1 MPSNSISNRMRL
13 DGRAALVTGAGKGLG
28 REIAIGLA
36 EAGADVAVL
45 ARTTSDLESAAAQIR
60 RTGRKAVVLTADATR
75 SGEVD
80 RAVQAALTELGR
92 IDILVH
98 SVGGSLRKPVVDLS
112 DEEWGRLLASNLTS
126 AFFVCRAVGRIM
138 TSQKGGSIINIAS
151 AAGLRGRPTNA
162 AYSAAKAGL
171 INFSRALAMEW
182 APAGVRVNALAPGR
196 FLTPLTEPEMSNSG
210 RLAAFVKQ
218 VPLGRIGQPDEL
230 KEIVVWLASDASSF
244 VTGSVIVIDGG
255 QTLL

>member
-1 MPSNSISNRMRL
+1 MSSSGTPNRMGL

-45 ARTTSDLESAAAQIR
+45 ARTLPHLESVAAEIR
-60 RTGRKAVVLTADATR
+60 KRGRKAVAVPADATN
-75 SGEVD
+75 SMEVE
-80 RAVQAALTELGR
+80 RAVQLALTELGR
-92 IDILVH
+92 VDILVH
-98 SVGGSLRKPVVDLS
+98 SVGGSLRKPVVDLK
-112 DEEWGRLLASNLTS
+112 DEEWDGLIRSNLTS

-138 TSQKGGSIINIAS
+138 TSQKAGSIINVAS

-162 AYSAAKAGL
+162 PYSAAKAGL

-182 APAGVRVNALAPGR
+182 APAGVRVNILAPGR
-196 FLTPLTEPEMSNSG
+196 FLTPLTEPEMSDPA

-218 VPLGRIGQPDEL
+218 VPLGRIGQPAEL

-244 VTGSVIVIDGG
+244 VTGSVIVVDGG